1 MVLMRLV
8 YLDHAATT
16 PVRAEVFEAMRPL
29 LTERFG
35 NPSSVHRWG
44 REARALL
51 EDARDK
57 VAAALG
63 AKRSEIVFTSG
74 GTEADNLAVL
84 GGARALGR
92 AAGAGRRA
100 TGDGNVRVVVSAVEH
115 KAVLGAAKQAMHE
128 GAELVVIAVDENGV
142 VDLDALDHA
151 LSGLPVARRPSPV
164 ARTPE
169 RSCIV
174 SIMWGNNEVG
184 ALQPVKDIAALCQAA
199 GVLFH
204 TDAVQAFG
212 RVRVRVDEVQCDLLS
227 ISGHKIGAPKGIGAL
242 FVRSETALESLVHGG
257 GQERE
262 VRPGTENIAGA
273 VALGVAAEL
282 AAREQQAEEQRLRGL
297 RDRLQ
302 QGLLAALPDVIVNAS
317 SAARLPHVLNV
328 SFPGVDQEALL
339 VSTDMEGMAV
349 SSGSACQSGS
359 VNPSHV
365 LSAMNRARVDE
376 ASLRLSLGRSTT
388 EAEIDDAMRTLPA
401 VVSRLRTLQHLGK

>member
-1 MVLMRLV
+1 MVLMRLI

-16 PVRAEVFEAMRPL
+16 AVRPEVFEAMRPL

-57 VAAALG
+57 VASALG

-92 AAGAGRRA
+92 TAGAGRRA

-151 LSGLPVARRPSPV
+151 LTG
-164 ARTPE
+164 TPA
-169 RSCIV
+169 SSIV

-184 ALQPVKDIAALCQAA
+184 ALQPVKEIAARCGAA
-199 GVLFH
+199 DVLFH

-242 FVRSETALESLVHGG
+242 FVGSGTALESLVHGG

-302 QGLLAALPDVIVNAS
+302 QGLQAAIPDLIVNAG
-317 SAARLPHVLNV
+317 SAPRLPHVLNV

-339 VSTDMEGMAV
+339 ISTDMEGMAA

-359 VNPSHV
+359 VEPSHV

-388 EAEIDDAMRTLPA
+388 EAEIDDVLRTLPA
-401 VVSRLRTLQHLGK
+401 VVSRLRTLQHHGK